1 MSSSVFLHFCC
12 CFVVWPLSWPLSL
25 ELERSRELDL
35 DRELDRDLERAP
47 SGDAEPS
54 RSVLNQRHLRIPR
67 QKLRVP
73 PNKSSDDSDAQDV
86 RQLLMTINGKL
97 DQLLPL
103 REVVEGI
110 EDTLQF
116 LSEQYDELQQRTER
130 NENEIKDLKR
140 RTERVE
146 GNESDVNQ
154 LHAEIDQLEWRSRR
168 LNLEFHGIQHSEKE
182 NLLEKLNDV
191 AVQLELPQLS
201 ENDVVS
207 VHRLPSK
214 KENIP
219 GIICRFA
226 KQADRDR
233 WWKSRQKLRE
243 SKDDVFLLENVT
255 KTTRDLLFQTKI
267 WAKRANCKYVW
278 HSNGRVLVRKTDG
291 ERAVAVSTE
300 RHLDKL
306 A

>member
-1 MSSSVFLHFCC
+1 MSCNVICATC
-12 CFVVWPLSWPLSL
+12 
-25 ELERSRELDL
+25 ELTLTVLDSTIECSDCTSKFHTGKCSGISDTTIRSK
-35 DRELDRDLERAP
+35 
-47 SGDAEPS
+47 GDAYRLAWRCTS
-54 RSVLNQRHLRIPR
+54 CRR
-67 QKLRVP
+67 QKLRVQ

-130 NENEIKDLKR
+130 NENEIKELKR
-140 RTERVE
+140 RTERLE

-154 LHAEIDQLEWRSRR
+154 LQAEIDQLEWRNHR
-168 LNLEFHGIQHSEKE
+168 LNLEFHGIQYSEKE
-182 NLLEKLNDV
+182 NLLEKLNKV
-191 AVQLELPQLS
+191 AMKLELPQLS
-201 ENDVVS
+201 ESDVVS

-214 KENIP
+214 KEKIP

-233 WWKSRQKLRE
+233 WWKSRKKLRE

-255 KTTRDLLFQTKI
+255 KRTRDLLFETKI
-267 WAKRANCKYVW
+267 WAKRANYKYVW
-278 HSNGRVLVRKTDG
+278 HSNSRVLVRKADG
-291 ERAVAVSTE
+291 ERAVAVSTA
-300 RHLDKL
+300 RDLDKL
-306 A
+306 V

>member
-1 MSSSVFLHFCC
+1 MQNISVDY
-12 CFVVWPLSWPLSL
+12 PLYATESL
-25 ELERSRELDL
+25 RQVPSIWKDALDV
-35 DRELDRDLERAP
+35 A
-47 SGDAEPS
+47 A
-54 RSVLNQRHLRIPR
+54 
-67 QKLRVP
+67 
-73 PNKSSDDSDAQDV
+73 DV
-86 RQLLMTINGKL
+86 RQLLMTMNGKL

-140 RTERVE
+140 RTERLE
-146 GNESDVNQ
+146 GNESAVNQ

-214 KENIP
+214 KEKIP

-233 WWKSRQKLRE
+233 WWKSRQKLRA

-255 KTTRDLLFQTKI
+255 KRTRDLLFQTKI
-267 WAKRANCKYVW
+267 WAKRANYKYVW

-291 ERAVAVSTE
+291 ERAVVVSTE
-300 RHLDKL
+300 RDLDKL

>member
-1 MSSSVFLHFCC
+1 MTTVK
-12 CFVVWPLSWPLSL
+12 
-25 ELERSRELDL
+25 LD
-35 DRELDRDLERAP
+35 
-47 SGDAEPS
+47 SG
-54 RSVLNQRHLRIPR
+54 L
-67 QKLRVP
+67 
-73 PNKSSDDSDAQDV
+73 DV

-130 NENEIKDLKR
+130 NENEIKELKL
-140 RTERVE
+140 RTERLE

-154 LHAEIDQLEWRSRR
+154 LQAEIDQLEWRSRR
-168 LNLEFHGIQHSEKE
+168 LNLEFHGIQYSEKE
-182 NLLEKLNDV
+182 NLLEKLNKV
-191 AVQLELPQLS
+191 TMMLELPQLS

-214 KENIP
+214 KEKMP

-226 KQADRDR
+226 KQAGRDR
-233 WWKSRQKLRE
+233 WWKSRKKLRE

-255 KTTRDLLFQTKI
+255 KRTRDLLFETKI
-267 WAKRANCKYVW
+267 WAKRANYKYVW
-278 HSNGRVLVRKTDG
+278 HSNSRVLVRKADG
-291 ERAVAVSTE
+291 ERAVAVSTA
-300 RHLDKL
+300 RDLDKL
-306 A
+306 V